1 MTSSHF
7 IFETTPGSLG
17 TSEAPDLL
25 HWVSN
30 SLEKGA
36 NFLLVDLSRTTH
48 IDSSGLGTLMI
59 ACNRVRR
66 AGGTFALCSLNSKT
80 HMQIDRAGLTDKFD
94 IYTDQR
100 EFESFVAGD
109 EDLNRYML

>member
-1 MTSSHF
+1 MTSHF
-7 IFETTPGSLG
+7 IFETNPGPLS
-17 TSEAPDLL
+17 TSDAPDLL

-30 SLEKGA
+30 SLEQGA
-36 NFLLVDLSRTTH
+36 QFLLVDLKRTTQ

-66 AGGTFALCSLNSKT
+66 AGGTLALCSLNSQT
-80 HMQIDRAGLTDKFD
+80 HMQIDRAGLAEKFD
-94 IYTDQR
+94 IYSDQR

-109 EDLNRYML
+109 DDLNRYML